1 MNDPVAF
8 LVARHGATVFVRSLG
23 LANMKN
29 APMLDAFL
37 QAEIVEVATTV
48 CVDLS
53 ACNGM
58 DSTFMGLLVGY
69 SQQLTRTGGRVV
81 VVNPTEQNRR
91 LLDMLGVSTVLPVV
105 VQEVPLQL
113 DFVSLPAGVAM
124 NPAQRI
130 DLVRKA
136 HQNLVALTPANQA
149 RFSAFLSAL
158 EGDLQRLRGG
168 GSHG

>member
-1 MNDPVAF
+1 MSDPAAF

-37 QAEIVEVATTV
+37 QAESVEVTTI

-69 SQQLTRTGGRVV
+69 SQQLSRAGGKVV

-91 LLDMLGVSTVLPVV
+91 LLDMLGVSTVLPVIA
-105 VQEVPLQL
+105 QEAPLQL
-113 DFVSLPAGVAM
+113 EFVSLPAGVAM

-130 DLVRKA
+130 ELVRRA
-136 HQNLVALTPANQA
+136 HQNLVALTPANQV
-149 RFSAFLSAL
+149 RFSAFLTAL
-158 EGDLQRLRGG
+158 EGDLQRLKGG
-168 GSHG
+168 GAQK

>member
-1 MNDPVAF
+1 MSDQVAF
-8 LVARHGATVFVRSLG
+8 LVARQGATIFVRSLG

-37 QAEIVEVATTV
+37 QAEIVEVVTTI

-69 SQQLTRTGGRVV
+69 SQHLTRSGGRVV

-91 LLDMLGVSTVLPVV
+91 LLDMLGVSTVLPVI
-105 VQEVPLQL
+105 VQETPLQL
-113 DFVSLPAGVAM
+113 EFVSLPSGSAM
-124 NPAQRI
+124 NPIQRI

-168 GSHG
+168 GAAE

>member
-1 MNDPVAF
+1 MSDPAAF
-8 LVARHGATVFVRSLG
+8 LVARQGATVFVRSLG

-37 QAEIVEVATTV
+37 QAEIGEIATVV

-53 ACNGM
+53 ACSGM

-69 SQQLTRTGGRVV
+69 SQQLTRVGGQVV

-91 LLDMLGVSTVLPVV
+91 LLDMLGVSTVLPVI
-105 VQEVPLQL
+105 VQQAPLQL
-113 DFVSLPAGVAM
+113 EFVSLPAGITL

-130 DLVRKA
+130 DLVRRA
-136 HQNLVALTPANQA
+136 HQNLMALTPANQA
-149 RFSAFLSAL
+149 KFSAFMAAL
-158 EGDLQRLRGG
+158 EGDLQRLKGG
-168 GSHG
+168 KAQE

>member
-1 MNDPVAF
+1 VNDQAAF
-8 LVARHGATVFVRSLG
+8 LVARQGTTVFVRSLG

-29 APMLDAFL
+29 SPMLDAFL

-69 SQQLTRTGGRVV
+69 SQQLTRVGGRVV

-91 LLDMLGVSTVLPVV
+91 LLDMLGVSTVLPVI
-105 VQEVPLQL
+105 VQEAPLQL
-113 DFVSLPAGVAM
+113 EFVGLPAGITM

-130 DLVRKA
+130 ELVRKA
-136 HQNLVALTPANQA
+136 HQNLVALTPANQV

-168 GSHG
+168 EAHI